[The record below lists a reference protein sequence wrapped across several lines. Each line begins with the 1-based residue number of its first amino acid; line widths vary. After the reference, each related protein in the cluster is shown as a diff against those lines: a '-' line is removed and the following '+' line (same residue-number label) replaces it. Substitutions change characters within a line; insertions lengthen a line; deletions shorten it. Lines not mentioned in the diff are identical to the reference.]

1 MPLSDKYYKTKDSG
15 NGWVLDVLHDEQPEE
30 LAKYCER
37 GRDAR
42 AKKKA
47 RQRKRPLNKHSGAP
61 HPTYRASSR
70 VHIRRRRVAVVV
82 RRSHARQTDDRVVGC
97 DTGACQHR
105 SRS

>member
-61 HPTYRASSR
+61 HPTYRASSH
-70 VHIRRRRVAVVV
+70 VHTHPHSHTPENVGLLCRLV
-82 RRSHARQTDDRVVGC
+82 RARL
-97 DTGACQHR
+97 
-105 SRS
+105 